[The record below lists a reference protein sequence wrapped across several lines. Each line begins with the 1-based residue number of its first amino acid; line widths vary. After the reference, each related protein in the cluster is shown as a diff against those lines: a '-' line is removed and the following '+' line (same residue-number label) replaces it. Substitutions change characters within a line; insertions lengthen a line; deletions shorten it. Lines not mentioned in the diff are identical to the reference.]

1 MTSLNTSSF
10 ESRGEYLA
18 RAAGHAACVAALTV
32 AHPTRYLR
40 CSSRT
45 PTPARASRRISAY
58 SCVLLRSVITPTPT
72 PTAATADS
80 RGCR

>member
-18 RAAGHAACVAALTV
+18 HAAGHAACVAALTV

-45 PTPARASRRISAY
+45 PTPARASPADIGVQLRLAPLGHHAHPNAY
-58 SCVLLRSVITPTPT
+58 
-72 PTAATADS
+72 
-80 RGCR
+80 RGDG